1 MGRQREERESG
12 RSGCEERMEGAEK
25 WGRRERDILTEV
37 DAFGNLASG
46 DGQQHCSSAVV
57 TGSEIVPESH

>member
-1 MGRQREERESG
+1 
-12 RSGCEERMEGAEK
+12 MEGAEK